1 MRALLVYTDAPF
13 YDGTGYDEAWRTAL
27 TAQGAQVDQIA
38 GVPEAWHRSG
48 PPADLDLVVA
58 HVLVEELVAG
68 GDTLRAAT
76 LLEQAGVPLLN
87 SVAALTASADKLVAH
102 ALWAARGLPQP
113 QTWALDGLE
122 AWPADGEQLVLKPA
136 WGDGARD
143 IELVGDL
150 DAARALADGWAQED
164 RTSRRKRGPAMLQER
179 VVDPDVLRLF
189 ATPERCSTA
198 YEKSREP
205 GALVTHGTTY
215 PVQYEPDAEL
225 AGLAQAMV
233 AAVGGGLMGVDVLRD
248 RDGRLL
254 ALEANGPF
262 GFDVTDHEQG
272 RWIAR
277 AALDHGRSSARPAA

>member
-1 MRALLVYTDAPF
+1 MRALLVYTDAHF
-13 YDGTGYDEAWRTAL
+13 YAQAGYDTAWRTAL
-27 TAQGAQVDQIA
+27 EAEGAEVDQIA
-38 GVPEAWHRSG
+38 GVPEPWHREG
-48 PPADLDLVVA
+48 PPEDVDLVVA

-76 LLEQAGVPLLN
+76 LLEQAGAPMLN
-87 SVAALTASADKLVAH
+87 SVAALTASGDKLVAH
-102 ALWAARGLPQP
+102 ALWAGRSLPQP
-113 QTWALDGLE
+113 ATWALDGLDV
-122 AWPADGEQLVLKPA
+122 WPVDGGQLVVKPA

-150 DAARALADGWAQED
+150 DAARALAGTWAQED
-164 RTSRRKRGPAMLQER
+164 RTSRRKRGPVMLQER
-179 VVDPDVLRLF
+179 VVDPDVIRLF

-215 PVQYEPDAEL
+215 PVQYAPGAEL

-262 GFDVTDHEQG
+262 GFDVTDDEQG
-272 RWIAR
+272 RWIAQ
-277 AALDHGRSSARPAA
+277 AALDRAARAAT